1 MAEGWQRTDSNETAT
16 DETRYGQVILCH
28 TRATGDK
35 AGYCAMASP
44 KASTMLLPLACEHS
58 LVAGGIDIKDYNKKA
73 KQYIATWK
81 ASGIVTLPALIGAA
95 REVDDPALRRAIL
108 CRLGDRLSRNNPF
121 KASLYLEGQCCI

>member
-1 MAEGWQRTDSNETAT
+1 MRKDDSNMA
-16 DETRYGQVILCH
+16 RPFCAIPGRQAI
-28 TRATGDK
+28 R

-44 KASTMLLPLACEHS
+44 KAYVILLPLACEHYY
-58 LVAGGIDIKDYNKKA
+58 VQGGNFVEKDMHRKA